1 MTSLS
6 PSWRAR
12 EDQVPQDWPRLAAYL
27 HAQGLRLDLD
37 VEPRQFAT
45 GLANLNYCVSVD
57 GALAVLRRPPSGPLA
72 EGAND
77 LAREFRVLD
86 ALHGPL
92 PLVPRPLH
100 LCLDTSVLGAPFEV
114 IEHRSGTAVGGRLPD
129 EIADRPDAGPA
140 LTSSLVTTMAT
151 LHSLDPDALGL
162 SDLGRPEGFLRRQ
175 VVGWARRADA
185 VFPDGRPRALSAIV
199 EHLERTVVEES
210 AVALLHCDLKF
221 DNILFDL
228 QTLQP
233 TAAVDWDMAT
243 RGDPLFDLAVLL
255 SYWIEADDPA
265 PLHDLGQVPSLE
277 PGFPSRREVAAQ
289 YSAASGR
296 PLEDLGFH
304 LTLARLR
311 LAVAWVQLYRQYERG
326 TVRDPRYAT
335 FEKTAQAVL
344 DWTADTLAAPPL

>member
-1 MTSLS
+1 VTATSS
-6 PSWRAR
+6 SWRAR
-12 EDQVPQDWPRLAAYL
+12 ADQVPQDWPRLAAYL
-27 HAQGLRLDLD
+27 RAQGLHLDLD

-57 GALAVLRRPPSGPLA
+57 GALAVLRRPPAGPVA

-100 LCLDTSVLGAPFEV
+100 LCLDTSVIGAPFEV
-114 IEHRSGTAVGGRLPD
+114 IEHRSGSAIGGRLPD
-129 EIADRPDAGPA
+129 EIADRADAGTV

-151 LHSLDPDALGL
+151 LHGLDPDELGL
-162 SDLGRPEGFLRRQ
+162 SDLGRPAGFLGRQ
-175 VVGWARRADA
+175 VTGWGRRADA
-185 VFPDGRPRALSAIV
+185 VFPDGRPPALTVVV
-199 EHLERTVVEES
+199 EHLERTVPAQS
-210 AVALLHCDLKF
+210 AVALLHGDLKF
-221 DNILFDL
+221 DNVLFDL

-233 TAAVDWDMAT
+233 AAVVDWDMAT

-255 SYWIEADDPA
+255 SYWIEPDDPPA
-265 PLHDLGQVPSLE
+265 LHDLGQVPSLE
-277 PGFPSRREVAAQ
+277 SGFPSRRAVATQ
-289 YSAASGR
+289 YFAASGR
-296 PLEDLGFH
+296 PLEDLSFH

-326 TVRDPRYAT
+326 TVTNPRYAT
-335 FEKTAQAVL
+335 FDKTAHAVL
-344 DWTADTLAAPPL
+344 DWTADTLDSPPL